1 MQTDMTIAKK
11 SNRPKG
17 LDYKQLYDLG
27 MARIRSL
34 CSEKWTDYNTHD
46 PGITLLETL
55 CYAITDMSYRAQ
67 MPVKDLLASE
77 HNNIESMR
85 DRKSVV

>member
-46 PGITLLETL
+46 
-55 CYAITDMSYRAQ
+55 YRYYPIRNA
-67 MPVKDLLASE
+67 VLRHYRYELSGADAGKRFIGKRA
-77 HNNIESMR
+77 
-85 DRKSVV
+85 